1 MKPSALVAMRAM
13 MRRLMCGLPA
23 KCPSAAIINERT
35 FTNQEQ
41 SKRAFRNPRLSDSRA
56 LPSTHDAGLITFLHF
71 FFGIVFEPLL
81 HRRLHVFPPL
91 HTTASAQPAF
101 LTDWDDGRSEFG
113 TKVGGTRADSYDIVG
128 APSISGGRN
137 ACTCGNRSS
146 HRGRLGLGL
155 GARRCGPRSVLQGAW
170 AVVAGPP
177 LPQRDARPPSEVEQ
191 RPDRHPRNVVFALR
205 RGWI

>member
-1 MKPSALVAMRAM
+1 MSVGTMWMLNASISPASRNDAISPPPPIIQMSLPRTARSRRARKPSALVAMRAM

-23 KCPSAAIINERT
+23 KCPRAAIINERT

-56 LPSTHDAGLITFLHF
+56 LPSTHDAGLITSLHF

-101 LTDWDDGRSEFG
+101 LTDWDDGRSELG

-137 ACTCGNRSS
+137 ACTCGN
-146 HRGRLGLGL
+146 
-155 GARRCGPRSVLQGAW
+155 
-170 AVVAGPP
+170 
-177 LPQRDARPPSEVEQ
+177 
-191 RPDRHPRNVVFALR
+191 
-205 RGWI
+205 